1 MCIRDRLRI
10 TSRDSEL
17 TAKYDVG
24 NLKIVSLSGSAL
36 PGGLALE
43 WMDRFGDNI
52 YNMYGSTEVAF
63 ASVAGPADLRRNPS
77 TAGRPPRGT
86 SIRLVDEEG
95 RDVPQGVT
103 GRIFVNNSMTFE
115 GYTGG
120 GNKDNLGDYISSGDV
135 GHLNSDG
142 LLFIDGRD
150 DEMIISGG
158 ENIFPGE
165 VEDLITGHE
174 LVIES
179 AVIGVKDDEFGQTL
193 KAFVVLTAG
202 AELDEGDVKAHVK
215 ANLASYK
222 APKEVVFLDALPRNA
237 TGKVLKRSLA

>member
-1 MCIRDRLRI
+1 M
-10 TSRDSEL
+10 
-17 TAKYDVG
+17 
-24 NLKIVSLSGSAL
+24 
-36 PGGLALE
+36 
-43 WMDRFGDNI
+43 
-52 YNMYGSTEVAF
+52 
-63 ASVAGPADLRRNPS
+63 
-77 TAGRPPRGT
+77 
-86 SIRLVDEEG
+86 
-95 RDVPQGVT
+95 T

-120 GNKDNLGDYISSGDV
+120 GTKDNLGDYISSGDV

>member
-1 MCIRDRLRI
+1 MPASRRCVPVLLRLALLAALLAAAPAQGLRCDGRLVGTGDHAVQVERRCGEPYWIERYSECLVVGENQALERRIERQLDAWYYHFGPDRLLHR
-10 TSRDSEL
+10 
-17 TAKYDVG
+17 
-24 NLKIVSLSGSAL
+24 
-36 PGGLALE
+36 
-43 WMDRFGDNI
+43 
-52 YNMYGSTEVAF
+52 
-63 ASVAGPADLRRNPS
+63 
-77 TAGRPPRGT
+77 
-86 SIRLVDEEG
+86 
-95 RDVPQGVT
+95 
-103 GRIFVNNSMTFE
+103 
-115 GYTGG
+115 
-120 GNKDNLGDYISSGDV
+120 
-135 GHLNSDG
+135 

-150 DEMIISGG
+150 DEMIISCG